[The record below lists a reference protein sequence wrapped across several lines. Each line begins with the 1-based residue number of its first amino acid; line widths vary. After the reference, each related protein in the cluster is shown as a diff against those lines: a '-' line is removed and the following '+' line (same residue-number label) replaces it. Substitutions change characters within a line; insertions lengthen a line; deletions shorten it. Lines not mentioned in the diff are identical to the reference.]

1 MALKRIDDV
10 DGADL
15 TMPYYRVQ
23 VIVTKVI
30 SEDPKGNVTKEEVLV
45 EGALDLSLANAN
57 KAIASVGKTAIE
69 S

>member
-30 SEDPKGNVTKEEVLV
+30 SEDHKGNVIKEEVLE
-45 EGALDLSLANAN
+45 EGALDMSLTNAN
-57 KAIASVGKTAIE
+57 KAVVSIGKDPIKV
-69 S
+69 

>member
-23 VIVTKVI
+23 VIVRKVL
-30 SEDPKGNVTKEEVLV
+30 SEDPQGTVTKEEVLI
-45 EGALDLSLANAN
+45 EGVADVVS
-57 KAIASVGKTAIE
+57 
-69 S
+69 